1 MRRKKGRKSLV
12 TEIQAME
19 EDLGINI
26 FIDKQKHEDEC
37 EVTGKKKYRSNG
49 KAMSAIRRRQ
59 KNGAGKLRTYMC
71 EHCST
76 FHISSSFHQ

>member
-1 MRRKKGRKSLV
+1 MRRGKSKKSLV
-12 TEIQAME
+12 NEIQAME
-19 EDLGINI
+19 EDLGIEI
-26 FIDKQKHEDEC
+26 FIDNQKYEDEC
-37 EVTGKKKYRSNG
+37 EVTGKKKYRSNR

-59 KNGAGKLRTYMC
+59 RNGAGKLRTYMC